1 MRSWLAYKLIRWAL
15 WADTE
20 MTIRMALALSAESAR
35 RELEARGLMLV
46 PGEDGVPV
54 LRSIHETPPTTVH

>member
-1 MRSWLAYKLIRWAL
+1 MRSWLAYQLFLWAL

-20 MTIRMALALSAESAR
+20 TTIRMALALSAENAR

-46 PGEDGVPV
+46 PNEEGIPTLQPIG
-54 LRSIHETPPTTVH
+54 SGPTTVH

>member
-15 WADTE
+15 WVDTE

-35 RELEARGLMLV
+35 RDLEARGLHVVRNEEGIPTLE
-46 PGEDGVPV
+46 PINPD
-54 LRSIHETPPTTVH
+54 PTTLH

>member
-1 MRSWLAYKLIRWAL
+1 MRSWLAYQLIRWAL

-20 MTIRMALALSAESAR
+20 TTIRMALALSAENAR

-46 PGEDGVPV
+46 PGEDGIPT
-54 LRSIHETPPTTVH
+54 LQPIGSGPTTVH